1 MFFLRFLLIGL
12 FVLSGLFGPLS
23 LAGAAER
30 GDGASAPLTAK
41 EASGAVLPRFA
52 VLKSDNTYVRT
63 GPSMDYPI
71 RWIYKRADLPV
82 EIVHEYDSWRKI
94 RDQDGSVGW
103 VHRILLSG
111 QRTVLVS
118 GSAFATAW
126 DSPLGNHAVAKLS
139 PGVIAK
145 VTECNKDLCLL
156 DFPPY
161 EGWVEKKF
169 LWGVYPSEILN

>member
-12 FVLSGLFGPLS
+12 FVLSGLFSPVS
-23 LAGAAER
+23 LAFAAEKGGEGAA
-30 GDGASAPLTAK
+30 SPAK
-41 EASGAVLPRFA
+41 TVAGAVLPRFA

-82 EIVHEYDSWRKI
+82 EIIHEYDSWRKI
-94 RDQDGSVGW
+94 RDQDGAVGW
-103 VHRILLSG
+103 VHRILLSS

-118 GSAFATAW
+118 GAAFATAW
-126 DSPLGNHAVAKLS
+126 DSPLGNHAVAKLG

-145 VTECNKDLCLL
+145 VTECNKDLCHL